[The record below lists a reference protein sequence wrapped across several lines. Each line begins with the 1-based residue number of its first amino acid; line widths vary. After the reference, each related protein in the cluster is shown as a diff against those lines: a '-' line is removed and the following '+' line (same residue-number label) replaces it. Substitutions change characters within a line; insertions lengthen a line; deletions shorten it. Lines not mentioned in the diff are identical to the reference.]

1 MLKVQKIKFKSFVL
15 IIPILIFSGISFYI
29 YSLIFTTLKFDISKN
44 KRSRATKYSYVISS
58 SDNRIL
64 SKLSRKFEIDNSKH
78 KIPFFLKNSF
88 ISSEDKIF
96 YKHNGIDLKSISRAL
111 FQNIRSGYVK
121 EGGSTITQQVARLLF
136 LNNDLSF
143 QRKIKEIFISLILEF
158 KYDKNQI
165 LKLYL
170 NNIYLGSGAYGVN
183 EASQVYFG
191 KLIEEL
197 TLSEIAL
204 IAGLAPAP
212 SIYSPYQ
219 NIELAIKNRN
229 KVLESMYIDGYI
241 SLEKK
246 NKAIKEK
253 INLNYQTAYNLLDD
267 KLLINFILEEADKR
281 IENKNDYKFLRIKS
295 SINKDWQEK
304 AQKISRYVGPKELEF
319 ALLSIESNT
328 GLIRTMVTSKNPSI
342 NEYNRVISSVRPLGS
357 TFKIIP
363 YAAALIEGIKLS
375 DKFEDLPRCWESY
388 CPKNFSEEYR
398 GSVSLIESFK
408 SSSNIVPI
416 SITKRIGLK
425 NIINLANSFGLGFK
439 QEFKEFP
446 SLAIG
451 SYGEN
456 LLNITNVYS
465 AINNSGKI
473 QSPSILEKIESFNNQ
488 SIWKTKFISK
498 KILDLKV
505 NKKINKLLEKSVKE
519 GTSKA
524 ASIKGKKIYGKT
536 GTSDGNKDLWFIGSL
551 DNLTTGIWIGYDDN
565 KESELS
571 SGNAAYLW
579 KKYIAEIYK
588 IPIKK

>member
-1 MLKVQKIKFKSFVL
+1 MQKIKFKSFVL
-15 IIPILIFSGISFYI
+15 IIPILIFSGISFYFF
-29 YSLIFTTLKFDISKN
+29 SLIFSTLKFDVSKN
-44 KRSRATKYSYVISS
+44 KKSRETKYSYVISS
-58 SDNRIL
+58 SDNKIL
-64 SKLSRKFEIDNSKH
+64 SKLSRKFEIDNSYH
-78 KIPFFLKNSF
+78 KIPFFLKHSF
-88 ISSEDKIF
+88 ISSEDKRF

-111 FQNIRSGYVK
+111 IQNIRSGYVK

-158 KYDKNQI
+158 RYNKNQI

-170 NNIYLGSGAYGVN
+170 NNIYLGSGAYGVD
-183 EASQVYFG
+183 EAAQVYFG
-191 KLIEEL
+191 KFIEEL

-219 NIELAIKNRN
+219 NLELAIKNRN
-229 KVLESMYIDGYI
+229 KVLESMYVDGYI
-241 SLEKK
+241 SLANK

-253 INLNYQTAYNLLDD
+253 IKLNYQTADNFLDD
-267 KLLINFILEEADKR
+267 KLLINFILQETDKK
-281 IENKNDYKFLRIKS
+281 IGSKNDYKFLRIKS

-304 AQKISRYVGPKELEF
+304 GQKISRYAGPKELEF
-319 ALLSIESNT
+319 GLLSIESNT
-328 GLIRTMVTSKNPSI
+328 GLIRTMITSKNPSI

-388 CPKNFSEEYR
+388 CPKNFSEDYR
-398 GSVSLIESFK
+398 GSISLIESFK

-416 SITKRIGLK
+416 SITKKIGLK
-425 NIINLANSFGLGFK
+425 NIINLANSFGLGYE
-439 QEFKEFP
+439 QEFEEFP

-451 SYGEN
+451 AYGDN
-456 LLNITNVYS
+456 LLNITNAYS
-465 AINNSGKI
+465 AINNNGKI
-473 QSPSILEKIESFNNQ
+473 QSPEIIEKIESFKKQ
-488 SIWKTKFISK
+488 PIWENKSISK
-498 KILDLKV
+498 KILDLKI

-524 ASIKGKKIYGKT
+524 ASIKGKKIFGKT
-536 GTSDGNKDLWFIGSL
+536 GTSDGNKDLWFIGSI

-579 KKYIAEIYK
+579 KKFISEIYK

>member
-1 MLKVQKIKFKSFVL
+1 VQKINSKSFVF
-15 IIPILIFSGISFYI
+15 IIPLLIFSGISFYF
-29 YSLIFTTLKFDISKN
+29 YNLIFTTLKFDPSKN
-44 KRSRATKYSYVISS
+44 KSLNAAKYSYVILS
-58 SDNRIL
+58 SDNKVL
-64 SKLSRKFEIDNSKH
+64 SKLSRKFDINDSKH
-78 KIPFFLKNSF
+78 KVPILLKYSF
-88 ISSEDKIF
+88 ISAEDKRF

-111 FQNIRSGYVK
+111 IQNIRSGYVK
-121 EGGSTITQQVARLLF
+121 EGGSTITQQLARLLF

-158 KYDKNQI
+158 RYDKNQI

-170 NNIYLGSGAYGVN
+170 NNIYLGSGAYGVD
-183 EASQVYFG
+183 EAAQVYFG
-191 KLIEEL
+191 KFIEEL

-219 NIELAIKNRN
+219 NLELAIKNRN
-229 KVLESMYIDGYI
+229 KVLESMYVDGYI
-241 SLEKK
+241 SLANK
-246 NKAIKEK
+246 NMAIKEK
-253 INLNYQTAYNLLDD
+253 IKLNYQTSDNFLDD
-267 KLLINFILEEADKR
+267 KLLINFILQETDKR
-281 IENKNDYKFLRIKS
+281 IGSKNDYKFLRINS

-304 AQKISRYVGPKELEF
+304 GQKISSYAGPKELEF
-319 ALLSIESNT
+319 SLLSIESNT
-328 GLIRTMVTSKNPSI
+328 GLIRTMITSKNPSI
-342 NEYNRVISSVRPLGS
+342 NEYNRVIRSVRPLGS

-388 CPKNFSEEYR
+388 CPKNFSEDYR
-398 GSVSLIESFK
+398 GSISLIESFK

-416 SITKRIGLK
+416 SITKKIGLK
-425 NIINLANSFGLGFK
+425 NIINLANSFGLGYE
-439 QEFKEFP
+439 QEFEEFP

-451 SYGEN
+451 AYGDN
-456 LLNITNVYS
+456 LLNITNAYS
-465 AINNSGKI
+465 AINNNGKI
-473 QSPSILEKIESFNNQ
+473 QSPEIIEKIESFKKQPIWGNK
-488 SIWKTKFISK
+488 SIPK
-498 KILDLKV
+498 KILDLKI

-524 ASIKGKKIYGKT
+524 AFIKGKKIYGKT
-536 GTSDGNKDLWFIGSL
+536 GTSDGNKDLWFIGSI

-579 KKYIAEIYK
+579 KKFISEIYK

>member
-1 MLKVQKIKFKSFVL
+1 MQKIKFKSFVL
-15 IIPILIFSGISFYI
+15 IIPILIFSGISFYFFI
-29 YSLIFTTLKFDISKN
+29 LIFSTLKLDLSKN
-44 KRSRATKYSYVISS
+44 KKFRETKYSYVILS
-58 SDNRIL
+58 SDNKII
-64 SKLSRKFEIDNSKH
+64 SKLSRKFEINNSYH
-78 KIPFFLKNSF
+78 KIPFFLKQSF
-88 ISSEDKIF
+88 ISSEDKRF

-111 FQNIRSGYVK
+111 IQNIRSGYVK

-158 KYDKNQI
+158 RYDKNQI
-165 LKLYL
+165 FKLYL
-170 NNIYLGSGAYGVN
+170 NNIYLGSGAYGVD
-183 EASQVYFG
+183 EAAQVYFG
-191 KLIEEL
+191 KFIEEL

-219 NIELAIKNRN
+219 NLELAIKNRN
-229 KVLESMYIDGYI
+229 KVLESMYVDGYI
-241 SLEKK
+241 SLANK

-253 INLNYQTAYNLLDD
+253 IKLNYQTADNFLDD
-267 KLLINFILEEADKR
+267 RLLIKFILQETDKK
-281 IENKNDYKFLRIKS
+281 IGSKNDYKFLRIKS

-304 AQKISRYVGPKELEF
+304 GQKISRYAGPKELEF
-319 ALLSIESNT
+319 SLLSIESNT
-328 GLIRTMVTSKNPSI
+328 GLIRTMITSKNPSI

-375 DKFEDLPRCWESY
+375 DEFEDLPSCWESY
-388 CPKNFSEEYR
+388 CPKNFSEDYR
-398 GSVSLIESFK
+398 GSISLIESFK

-416 SITKRIGLK
+416 SITKKIGLK
-425 NIINLANSFGLGFK
+425 NIINLANSFGLGYE
-439 QEFKEFP
+439 QEFEEFP

-451 SYGEN
+451 SYGDN
-456 LLNITNVYS
+456 LLNITNAYS
-465 AINNSGKI
+465 AINNNGKI
-473 QSPSILEKIESFNNQ
+473 QNPEIIEKIESFKKQ
-488 SIWKTKFISK
+488 PIWENKSISK

-536 GTSDGNKDLWFIGSL
+536 GTSDGNKDLWFIGSI

-579 KKYIAEIYK
+579 KKFITEIYK

>member
-1 MLKVQKIKFKSFVL
+1 MQKIKFKSFVL
-15 IIPILIFSGISFYI
+15 IIPILIFSGISFYFF
-29 YSLIFTTLKFDISKN
+29 SLIFSTLKFDVSKN
-44 KRSRATKYSYVISS
+44 KKSRETKYSYVISS
-58 SDNRIL
+58 SDNKIL
-64 SKLSRKFEIDNSKH
+64 SKLSRKFEIDNSHH
-78 KIPFFLKNSF
+78 KIPFFLKHSF
-88 ISSEDKIF
+88 VSSEDKRF

-111 FQNIRSGYVK
+111 IQNIRSGYVR

-158 KYDKNQI
+158 RYNKNQI

-170 NNIYLGSGAYGVN
+170 NNIYLGSGAYGIN
-183 EASQVYFG
+183 EAAQVYFG
-191 KLIEEL
+191 KFIEEL

-204 IAGLAPAP
+204 ITGLAPAP

-219 NIELAIKNRN
+219 NLELAIKNRN
-229 KVLESMYIDGYI
+229 KVLESMYVDGYI
-241 SLEKK
+241 SLANK

-253 INLNYQTAYNLLDD
+253 IKLNYQTADNFLDD
-267 KLLINFILEEADKR
+267 KLLINFILQETDKR
-281 IENKNDYKFLRIKS
+281 IGSNNDYKFLRIKS

-304 AQKISRYVGPKELEF
+304 GQQISRYAGPKKLEF

-328 GLIRTMVTSKNPSI
+328 GLIRTMITSKHPSI

-363 YAAALIEGIKLS
+363 YTAALIEGIKLS

-388 CPKNFSEEYR
+388 CPKNFSEDYR
-398 GSVSLIESFK
+398 GSISLIESFK

-416 SITKRIGLK
+416 SITKKIGLK
-425 NIINLANSFGLGFK
+425 NIINLANSFGLGYK
-439 QEFKEFP
+439 QEFEEFP

-451 SYGEN
+451 SYGDN
-456 LLNITNVYS
+456 LLNITNAYS
-465 AINNSGKI
+465 AINNNGKI
-473 QSPSILEKIESFNNQ
+473 QSPEIIEKIESFNDK
-488 SIWKTKFISK
+488 SIWENKSISK
-498 KILDLKV
+498 KILDLKI

-536 GTSDGNKDLWFIGSL
+536 GTSDGNKDLWFIGSI

-579 KKYIAEIYK
+579 KKFISEIYK

>member
-1 MLKVQKIKFKSFVL
+1 VQKIKFKSFVL
-15 IIPILIFSGISFYI
+15 IIPILIFSGISFYFFN
-29 YSLIFTTLKFDISKN
+29 LIFSTLKFDVSKN
-44 KRSRATKYSYVISS
+44 KKSRENKYSYVISS
-58 SDNRIL
+58 SDNKIL
-64 SKLSRKFEIDNSKH
+64 SKLSRKFEINNSYH
-78 KIPFFLKNSF
+78 KIPFFLKHSF

-111 FQNIRSGYVK
+111 IQNIRSGYVK

-143 QRKIKEIFISLILEF
+143 QRKIKEKFISLIVEF
-158 KYDKNQI
+158 RYNKNQI

-170 NNIYLGSGAYGVN
+170 NNIYLGSGAYGVD
-183 EASQVYFG
+183 EAAQVYFG
-191 KLIEEL
+191 KFIEEL

-204 IAGLAPAP
+204 ITGLAPAP

-219 NIELAIKNRN
+219 NLELAIKNRN
-229 KVLESMYIDGYI
+229 KVLESMYVDGYI
-241 SLEKK
+241 SLANK

-253 INLNYQTAYNLLDD
+253 IKLNYQTADNFLDD
-267 KLLINFILEEADKR
+267 KLLINFILQETDKK
-281 IENKNDYKFLRIKS
+281 IGSKNDYKFFRIKS

-304 AQKISRYVGPKELEF
+304 AQQLSRYAGPKELEF

-328 GLIRTMVTSKNPSI
+328 GLIRTMITSKNPSV
-342 NEYNRVISSVRPLGS
+342 NEYNRVVSSIRPLGS

-388 CPKNFSEEYR
+388 CPKNFAEDYR
-398 GSVSLIESFK
+398 GSISLIESFK
-408 SSSNIVPI
+408 RSSNIVPI
-416 SITKRIGLK
+416 SITKKIGLK
-425 NIINLANSFGLGFK
+425 NIINLANSFGLVYE
-439 QEFKEFP
+439 QEFEEFP

-451 SYGEN
+451 SYGDN
-456 LLNITNVYS
+456 LLNITNAYS
-465 AINNSGKI
+465 AINNNGKI
-473 QSPSILEKIESFNNQ
+473 QSPVIIEKIESFKKQ
-488 SIWKTKFISK
+488 PIWENKSISK
-498 KILDLKV
+498 KILDLKI

-524 ASIKGKKIYGKT
+524 AFIKGKKIYGKT
-536 GTSDGNKDLWFIGSL
+536 GTSDGNKDLWFIGSI

-565 KESELS
+565 MESELS

-579 KKYIAEIYK
+579 KKFISEIYK
-588 IPIKK
+588 IPVKK

>member
-1 MLKVQKIKFKSFVL
+1 MNGKKYK
-15 IIPILIFSGISFYI
+15 Y
-29 YSLIFTTLKFDISKN
+29 LIFTPSIFIFFSIFFPILNLIKITLNFDPQKVNNSK
-44 KRSRATKYSYVISS
+44 SRNYSYEILS
-58 SDNRIL
+58 SDNKIL
-64 SKLSRKFEIDNSKH
+64 KKLSRKFDVLDNTNS
-78 KIPFFLKNSF
+78 IPFYLKYSF
-88 ISSEDKIF
+88 ISGEDKRF
-96 YKHNGIDLKSISRAL
+96 YNHKGIDFIGLSRAFINNL
-111 FQNIRSGYVK
+111 RSGYIK
-121 EGGSTITQQVARLLF
+121 EGGSTITQQLARLIF

-143 QRKIKEIFISLILEF
+143 QRKIKEIIISLLLDLR
-158 KYDKNQI
+158 YSKNQI

-229 KVLESMYIDGYI
+229 KVLESMYLDGYI
-241 SLEKK
+241 SLSNK
-246 NKAIKEK
+246 NKAIEER
-253 INLNYQTAYNLLDD
+253 INLNYQKAGNFLDD
-267 KLLINFILEEADKR
+267 KLLINFILEETDKR
-281 IENKNDYKFLRIKS
+281 IEKKNDNKFLRIKS

-304 AQKISRYVGPKELEF
+304 AQNISRYAGPEEIEF

-328 GLIRTMVTSKNPSI
+328 GLIRTMITSKNPSI
-342 NEYNRVISSVRPLGS
+342 NEFNRVTSSIRPLGS

-388 CPKNFSEEYR
+388 CPKNFSENYR
-398 GSVSLIESFK
+398 GSISLIESFK

-416 SITKRIGLK
+416 SITKKIGLN
-425 NIINLANSFGLGFK
+425 NIINLANLFGLGYE

-451 SYGEN
+451 SYGDN
-456 LLNITNVYS
+456 LLNITNAYS
-465 AINNSGKI
+465 AINNDGKI

-488 SIWKTKFISK
+488 SIWENKSTSK
-498 KILDLKV
+498 KILDLKI

-579 KKYIAEIYK
+579 KKFIAEIYK
-588 IPIKK
+588 ITI